1 MRAAVR
7 QSPWLAVHA
16 RERAERLRQQ
26 ARVDARVAADTLYWA
41 EWHEALEAAEA
52 AGDEEEAERLRTGC
66 EVPTTHMPPAT
77 EAELEAEAAAVDAA
91 SEALEERR
99 LERAARHVLFDDLQ
113 REWSDATFLAERDR
127 LERQDEEDEVAWAR
141 DGTAVVEV
149 EDRWEGFD

>member
-1 MRAAVR
+1 
-7 QSPWLAVHA
+7 
-16 RERAERLRQQ
+16 
-26 ARVDARVAADTLYWA
+26 
-41 EWHEALEAAEA
+41 
-52 AGDEEEAERLRTGC
+52 
-66 EVPTTHMPPAT
+66 MPPTT

-99 LERAARHVLFDDLQ
+99 MECAARDVLFDDLQ